1 MGQLFTQTL
10 PAAMP
15 SFMSRLD
22 LLFFKEDAVFFVYAP
37 ALDVTG
43 YGMTENEAQNS
54 FVETL
59 EEFLSFT
66 QKNKMLESE
75 LKRLGWKQDQ
85 TTKVF
90 QPPFLDEMLQN
101 HAYLSEIVRE
111 YDFQK
116 SNFQFA
122 IA

>member
-1 MGQLFTQTL
+1 MGQLFNQNL
-10 PAAMP
+10 PSSMP
-15 SFMSRLD
+15 SFMNRLD

-43 YGMTENEAQNS
+43 YGMTEAEAQNS
-54 FVETL
+54 FVITL
-59 EEFLSFT
+59 EEFLNFT
-66 QKNKMLESE
+66 QENKTLESE

-85 TTKVF
+85 VTKAF
-90 QPPFLDEMLQN
+90 QPPFLDEMVRN
-101 HAYLSEIVRE
+101 HAYLSEIVRD

-116 SNFQFA
+116 SNFQLA